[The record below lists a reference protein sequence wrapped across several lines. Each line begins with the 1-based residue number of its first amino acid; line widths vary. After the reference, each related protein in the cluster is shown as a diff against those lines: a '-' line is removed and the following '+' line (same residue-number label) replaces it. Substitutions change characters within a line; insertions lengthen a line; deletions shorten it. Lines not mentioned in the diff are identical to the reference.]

1 MHFRKKYENFS
12 KIYIFFQIGAPPRF
26 PFLPI
31 PLLPPVLLAGLPASR
46 LKLPIALPVAANLG
60 ADPVHGGVQACL
72 LQLALPDND
81 DTPALRL
88 QHPPDHLVPLLVP
101 GNLRHPELRVSL
113 RYSIAPAAPV
123 PMPETAVHENRGPV
137 SRQHDIRRPRQAPH
151 IRPIPE
157 SPPPQRTAQRHLRL
171 RRVGVNRR
179 HVIVALDGI

>member
-12 KIYIFFQIGAPPRF
+12 NIYIFFQIGAPPSF
-26 PFLPI
+26 PFCPG
-31 PLLPPVLLAGLPASR
+31 PLLPPVLLASLPASR
-46 LKLPIALPVAANLG
+46 LKLPIVLHVAADLG

-101 GNLRHPELRVSL
+101 GNLRHPELRVRL
-113 RYSIAPAAPV
+113 RHSIAPAAPV
-123 PMPETAVHENRGPV
+123 PMPEAAVHEDRGPV

-157 SPPPQRTAQRHLRL
+157 SPPPQGTPQRQLRACIICT
-171 RRVGVNRR
+171 VV
-179 HVIVALDGI
+179 